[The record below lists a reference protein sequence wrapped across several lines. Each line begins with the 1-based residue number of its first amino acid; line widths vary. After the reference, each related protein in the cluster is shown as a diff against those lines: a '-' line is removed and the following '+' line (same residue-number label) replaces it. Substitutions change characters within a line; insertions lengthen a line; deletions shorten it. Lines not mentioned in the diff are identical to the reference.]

1 LRWPP
6 LLPLKDIMAL
16 RYHDLS
22 QNQPLFQAMT
32 GLDLTEF
39 DELVKTILPGY
50 TAAEKK
56 RLNRPDRQR
65 AVGSGPDFE
74 LEARDQIL
82 LAIVWLRQYP
92 TLEVL
97 GGLFG
102 VSDTTAG
109 RYIRR
114 ILPLQET
121 AEQDTMRRPDPG
133 RKRRRHLSDLL
144 QAMPELALIIDAFEQ
159 PA

>member
-1 LRWPP
+1 
-6 LLPLKDIMAL
+6 MMVL

-22 QNQPLFQAMT
+22 QNQRLFQVLT

-39 DELVKTILPGY
+39 DELVKTILPSH

-65 AVGSGPDFE
+65 AVGGGPDFE

-82 LAIVWLRQYP
+82 LTIVWLRQYP
-92 TLEVL
+92 TREAL

-114 ILPLQET
+114 ILPLLET
-121 AEQDTMRRPDPG
+121 AGRDTMRMPDPG

-144 QAMPELALIIDAFEQ
+144 QETPELALIIDAFEQ

>member
-1 LRWPP
+1 
-6 LLPLKDIMAL
+6 MVL

-22 QNQPLFQAMT
+22 QNRCLFQALT
-32 GLDLTEF
+32 GLVITEF
-39 DELVKTILPGY
+39 DELVKTFWPGY

-56 RLNRPDRQR
+56 RLNRPQRQR
-65 AVGSGPDFE
+65 AVGGGPDFE
-74 LEARDQIL
+74 LDVRDQIL
-82 LAIVWLRQYP
+82 LTVLWLRQCP
-92 TLEVL
+92 TLETL
-97 GGLFG
+97 GDLFG

-114 ILPLQET
+114 ILPLLET
-121 AEQDTMRRPDPG
+121 AGRDTMRRPDPG

-144 QAMPELALIIDAFEQ
+144 QETPELALIIDAFGK

>member
-1 LRWPP
+1 
-6 LLPLKDIMAL
+6 MVL
-16 RYHDLS
+16 RYHDLI
-22 QNQPLFQAMT
+22 QNQPLFQALT
-32 GLDLTEF
+32 GLGLTEF
-39 DELVKTILPGY
+39 DELVETMLPCY

-65 AVGSGPDFE
+65 VVGGGPDFE

-82 LAIVWLRQYP
+82 LTIVWLRQCP
-92 TLEVL
+92 TLEAL

-114 ILPLQET
+114 ILPLLEK
-121 AEQDTMRRPDPG
+121 AGQDTMRRPDPG
-133 RKRRRHLSDLL
+133 RKQRRQLADLL
-144 QAMPELALIIDAFEQ
+144 QDWPELALIINAFGQ

>member
-1 LRWPP
+1 
-6 LLPLKDIMAL
+6 MVL

-22 QNQPLFQAMT
+22 QNRCLFQALT
-32 GLDLTEF
+32 GLVITEF
-39 DELVKTILPGY
+39 DELVKTFWPGY

-56 RLNRPDRQR
+56 RLNRPQRQR
-65 AVGSGPDFE
+65 AVGGGPDFE
-74 LEARDQIL
+74 LDVRDQIL
-82 LAIVWLRQYP
+82 LTVVWLRQCP
-92 TLEVL
+92 TLETL
-97 GGLFG
+97 GNLFG

-114 ILPLQET
+114 ILPLLET
-121 AEQDTMRRPDPG
+121 AGRDTMRRPDPG

-144 QAMPELALIIDAFEQ
+144 QETPELALIIDAFGK

>member
-6 LLPLKDIMAL
+6 LPLKNIMVL

-22 QNQPLFQAMT
+22 QNQPLFQALT
-32 GLDLTEF
+32 GLGLTEF
-39 DELVKTILPGY
+39 DELVETMLPCY

-65 AVGSGPDFE
+65 VVGGGPDFE
-74 LEARDQIL
+74 LEDRDQIL
-82 LAIVWLRQYP
+82 LTIVWLRQCP
-92 TLEVL
+92 TLEAL

-114 ILPLQET
+114 ILPLL
-121 AEQDTMRRPDPG
+121 DTMRMPDPG
-133 RKRRRHLSDLL
+133 RKRRRQLSDLL
-144 QAMPELALIIDAFEQ
+144 QATPELALIINALGQ
-159 PA
+159 SA